1 MTEEKKIILDKVN
14 ELIERKKTELLKSLP
29 SIHEIDDG
37 IIIRFFTKWD
47 NCEDTDEIKYK
58 KLNSLDDPDES
69 VVFFYIPKDAYFD
82 LKQRYYIGCITCL
95 NGKIDITAN
104 NKTSLVES
112 YSKMCVHSADV
123 QGKAYENTYLLI
135 TSNRKDWGNDV
146 REHVKAN
153 YQ

>member
-1 MTEEKKIILDKVN
+1 MNEERKKLLNKVN
-14 ELIERKKTELLKSLP
+14 ELIETKKKELLEKMP
-29 SIHEIDDG
+29 DVHEIDDG

-47 NCEDTDEIKYK
+47 NCEDTNEIKYK
-58 KLNSLDDPDES
+58 KLNSFDDPDDS

-104 NKTSLVES
+104 NMTRLVEG
-112 YSKMCVHSADV
+112 YSKICVHSSNV

-135 TSNRKDWGNDV
+135 TSNRKDWDDAV
-146 REHVKAN
+146 RQHLKVN
-153 YQ
+153 N